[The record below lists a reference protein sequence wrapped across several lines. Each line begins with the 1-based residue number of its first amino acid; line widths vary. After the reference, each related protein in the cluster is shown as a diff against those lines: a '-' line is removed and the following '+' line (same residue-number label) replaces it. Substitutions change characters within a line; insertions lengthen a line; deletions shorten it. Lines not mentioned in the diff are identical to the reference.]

1 MNKSFYRKV
10 IYAAGIILLLFPIM
24 LLGAPSS
31 RGGKGKPDE
40 AGGKL
45 AQLRSEAKL
54 GQADLG
60 AIDPASETIRMATL
74 GLRGMAVTMLW
85 SKANEYKKT
94 EDWTAFQATLDQLA
108 RLQPY
113 FVKVWQYQAWNLSY
127 NVSVELDNVRDR
139 FYYVK
144 QGIQYLK
151 DGIVYLRDNPSL
163 LEDLGWFSGNK
174 VGRADEHEQYRRLF
188 KLDDDLHPESR
199 LPEDRD
205 NWLVSKDWY
214 KQAISAVDDRKQP
227 LGTKNPVTFFASPAR
242 SQMSFAEAIEEEG
255 VFRDRARQA
264 WKEGS
269 ELWNAYGSRE
279 MRSTQGFLIR
289 LVDMEMWQK
298 RANELQA
305 ELEGLIPGIV
315 DQMRTEA
322 VASLTPAQKELVQS
336 LPAEPTD
343 EEYKLHESA
352 MEALNVSPEK
362 IASRIAKDE
371 PEKAS
376 RARRLAKEID
386 DALQRVNSIATN
398 REVANYDYWE
408 SRGKLEQTAD
418 ALNARELAH
427 NARRASQDEADPTT
441 AKELYEKSFDLW
453 AKVLAAS
460 PATGPESVMG
470 SEVMDLVK
478 EYNSVL
484 EQLDLSLADKDVSDR
499 FALWNVVE
507 TNDQERKFA
516 DVLEIYHARMGK
528 PVAKAVD
535 SPGAD
540 QAKPAIDPGDALITP
555 APATP

>member
-10 IYAAGIILLLFPIM
+10 AYAAAIILLLIPI
-24 LLGAPSS
+24 LWLGAPSS
-31 RGGKGKPDE
+31 RGGKGAPDE
-40 AGGKL
+40 PGGKL
-45 AQLRSEAKL
+45 SQLRSEAKL

-163 LEDLGWFSGNK
+163 LDDLGWFCGNK

-188 KLDDDLHPESR
+188 KLDDDLHPDSR

-205 NWLVSKDWY
+205 NWLVSKEWY
-214 KQAISAVDDRKQP
+214 EQAISAVDDRKQP
-227 LGTKNPVTFFASPAR
+227 LGTKNPTTFFDSTAR
-242 SQMSFAEAIEEEG
+242 SQMSYAEAIEEEG

-264 WKEGS
+264 WKLGS
-269 ELWNAYGSRE
+269 ELWKAYGSRE

-289 LVDMEMWQK
+289 LVDLQK
-298 RANELQA
+298 WEERSKELQT
-305 ELEGLIPGIV
+305 ELEALVPGTV
-315 DQMRTEA
+315 ERMRAEA
-322 VASLTPAQKELVQS
+322 VANLTPQQLALLKG
-336 LPAEPTD
+336 LPAEPS
-343 EEYKLHESA
+343 EEDYKLYE
-352 MEALNVSPEK
+352 EASETANITPDK
-362 IASRIAKDE
+362 IAARIAKDE

-376 RARRLAKEID
+376 RARRIAKEID
-386 DALQRVNSIATN
+386 DAQQRINSISTN
-398 REVANYDYWE
+398 RDVSNYDYWDA
-408 SRGKLEQTAD
+408 RGEVEQTAD
-418 ALNARELAH
+418 ALNARLFAH
-427 NARRASQDEADPTT
+427 EARRAFRDEADPTT

-453 AKVLAAS
+453 ANVLRSS
-460 PATGPESVMG
+460 PALGPESVMG
-470 SEVMDLVK
+470 SEVMDIIE

-499 FALWNVVE
+499 FALWDVVE
-507 TNDQERKFA
+507 TNDQSRKFA
-516 DVLEIYHARMGK
+516 DELAIFHGRTGK
-528 PVAKAVD
+528 APLKTAEGAKDA
-535 SPGAD
+535 
-540 QAKPAIDPGDALITP
+540 QAEPAIDPSDALIIPSPT
-555 APATP
+555 AP